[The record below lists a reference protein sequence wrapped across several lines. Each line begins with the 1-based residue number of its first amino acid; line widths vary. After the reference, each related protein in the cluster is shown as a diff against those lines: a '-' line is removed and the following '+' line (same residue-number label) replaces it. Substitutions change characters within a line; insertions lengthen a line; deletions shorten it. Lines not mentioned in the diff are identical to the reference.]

1 MIKNTQNVIIFWY
14 YRLQYDM
21 YADLQVISF
30 SLPLCWISTVPPQ
43 PNPGLLKMIITE
55 KLVYAKSWRLE
66 WRILCPFSEGG
77 SLKGKEPNE

>member
-1 MIKNTQNVIIFWY
+1 MIKNTQNIIIFWY

-30 SLPLCWISTVPPQ
+30 SLPLCWISRVPPQ
-43 PNPGLLKMIITE
+43 PNPDLLKMIITE

-66 WRILCPFSEGG
+66 WRRPCPFSEGG